1 MEVKIVLIPN
11 GRWQQDLLNK
21 LLELGLKVYAVH
33 PNDSYADFNKIQG
46 FLKSDVRNI
55 DDIESFCRKNGVNY
69 LITDQSDIALKTFSK
84 LGEKLGL
91 NSLSSALAEIFTDK
105 HFMRKTLYNNFSLN
119 IPKFYEV
126 SNYENLLR
134 LVKEDKK
141 YILKPRIGQ
150 GSLGLY
156 ILDKYQKQSLLNL
169 MTHNF
174 LIEKMLLEEYIE
186 GIEITVEGYK
196 FFDKHISLCSSVKT
210 KYSHLDTV
218 AQSLRYGGE
227 INFSHDKLYN
237 LNDNILEF
245 LGLEYGITHA
255 EYKYCD
261 GEFYLIEIAAR
272 GGGNRISSKIV
283 PIHTNV
289 DVQDILIS
297 DTLGGA
303 NQSTICK
310 PKIENVVELY
320 FFELKVGK
328 IFKRINNI
336 ESIKKHPNVVDFEI
350 NLQPG
355 QEVFIVTSDN
365 DRHGYFI
372 IFAETSTILE
382 MIKRDLLSSMEVL
395 YE

>member
-1 MEVKIVLIPN
+1 MEVKILLIPN
-11 GRWQQDLLNK
+11 GRWQQDLLYK

-33 PNDSYADFNKIQG
+33 PNDSYDDFNKIQE
-46 FLKSDVRNI
+46 FLKTDVRNI

-69 LITDQSDIALKTFSK
+69 LITDQSDIALKTLSK

-91 NSLSSALAEIFTDK
+91 NTLPSALAEIFTDK
-105 HFMRKTLYNNFSLN
+105 HFMRKTLYNKFSLN

-126 SNYENLLR
+126 SNYNNLIR
-134 LVKEDKK
+134 LIKKDKK

-150 GSLGLY
+150 GSLGLF
-156 ILDKYQKQSLLNL
+156 IIDKGQKKFLRNL
-169 MTHNF
+169 KSHDF
-174 LIEKMLLEEYIE
+174 LMEKMLLEEYVE

-196 FFDKHISLCSSVKT
+196 FFDKHISLCTSVKT
-210 KYSHLDTV
+210 KYSYLDTV
-218 AQSLRYGGE
+218 AKSLRYGGE
-227 INFSHDKLYN
+227 VNFSIDKLHS
-237 LNDNILEF
+237 LNDSIVEF
-245 LGLEYGITHA
+245 LGLDYGITHA
-255 EYKYCD
+255 EYKYYE

-303 NQSTICK
+303 NHSSICE

-336 ESIKKHPNVVDFEI
+336 ESIKKHPNVVDIEI

-355 QEVFIVTSDN
+355 QEVFRVTSDN

-372 IFAETSTILE
+372 IYAETRTNLE
-382 MIKRDLLSSMEVL
+382 IIKRDLLSSMEVL